1 MGMDVWAVKTE
12 HIDSPKGSVREFLFD
27 LAGEDLPEGW
37 IGGWDGNVFLQILR
51 EDLERRAR
59 DYTSEQCLSQTDA
72 DKLLSWVEALP
83 WERDDITLHL
93 GW

>member
-1 MGMDVWAVKTE
+1 MGLDVWAVETK

-59 DYTSEQCLSQTDA
+59 DYASERLLSQA
-72 DKLLSWVEALP
+72 DVDRLLSWVKALP
-83 WERDDITLHL
+83 WEREDITLHL